1 MAEERVELTMRGL
14 GRWLIVAA
22 VILAGI
28 GLYFA
33 LGRRTPP
40 VVQTPIAESAE

>member
-33 LGRRTPP
+33 VGRKTPP
-40 VVQTPIAESAE
+40 VVQTPIAEPAQ

>member
-1 MAEERVELTMRGL
+1 MAEERVEVTLRGL
-14 GRWLIVAA
+14 GRWLVVAA

-40 VVQTPIAESAE
+40 VVETPIAERPR

>member
-1 MAEERVELTMRGL
+1 MAEERVEVTMRGL
-14 GRWLIVAA
+14 ARWLIVAA

-33 LGRRTPP
+33 VGRRTAP
-40 VVQTPIAESAE
+40 VVQTPIAEPAR